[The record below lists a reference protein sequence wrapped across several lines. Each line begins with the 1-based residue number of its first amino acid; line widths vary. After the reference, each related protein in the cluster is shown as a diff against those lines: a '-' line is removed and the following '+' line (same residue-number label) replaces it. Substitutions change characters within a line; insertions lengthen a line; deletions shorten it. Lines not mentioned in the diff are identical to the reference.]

1 MVLVSKWI
9 NRRTAGWSDV
19 RAVIRTIAVQWSASP
34 ITGSTP
40 HEKNMAKISGG
51 DNPASQKMIASRMEA
66 ISPACFPSRR
76 ALVALDE
83 HIDEEP
89 HLGGEMAA
97 MGVKKV
103 DVVGFDLELLQ

>member
-1 MVLVSKWI
+1 MP
-9 NRRTAGWSDV
+9 WSE
-19 RAVIRTIAVQWSASP
+19 RSLYSGQHRHHRLNASR
-34 ITGSTP
+34 
-40 HEKNMAKISGG
+40 KNMAKIAGG